1 MTTTQKITLRFFQ
14 QTVLLLL
21 LYGIASVVAGVKF
34 LAPEDGLL
42 TVLPYHQAGALAN
55 VLLHLTV
62 LTGLIG
68 GGLYIG
74 GQQRLNTTTLR
85 LASLLWTVLIVLS
98 VLAGL
103 FGLLGGRN
111 LLELPWI
118 LSGVEVVALTLV
130 LVTVVPNL
138 RTAQIQ
144 LWALGLVLVLV
155 GILIGLLPVSD
166 YSQDRVLRSVAVGLQ
181 LYTAFPLMALALGYW
196 LMHRFSDLTF
206 AWLDHDIFIAGGL
219 VLLAGVS
226 LTFGSLQGTVEWI
239 STTGLGSIAVVVA
252 PLLYL
257 MIIARCYT
265 ALTRRN
271 STHTLSA
278 HWFTLSL
285 LLFFLAF
292 GLVGAVEFAPA
303 IRPFTVGTRL
313 SDLQTS
319 LALLAAVVM
328 SLGVVNQA
336 TAELRGRNW
345 RITGLTP
352 FWLVSVGI
360 LGGALA
366 LGAAGVVQVYLERL
380 LSVGYLETQNLLTPL
395 YSGWVLGLLVFLL
408 GVALYGLGFRS
419 NRPKNSGES

>member
-1 MTTTQKITLRFFQ
+1 MTTTQKITLRFFG
-14 QTVLLLL
+14 QTVLLLI
-21 LYGIASVVAGVKF
+21 LYGIASVVAGIKF

-42 TVLPYHQAGALAN
+42 TVLPYQQAGALAN

-74 GQQRLNTTTLR
+74 GQQNLNSAMLR
-85 LASLLWTVLIVLS
+85 LAGLLWTLLIVLS
-98 VLAGL
+98 VLAGI

-111 LLELPWI
+111 LLELPT
-118 LSGVEVVALTLV
+118 LLGVVEAVALV
-130 LVTVVPNL
+130 LVLAAAVPNL
-138 RTAQIQ
+138 RRATVQ
-144 LWALGLVLVLV
+144 LWALGLGLSLV
-155 GILIGLLPVSD
+155 GILIGLLPVGD
-166 YSQDRVLRSVAVGLQ
+166 YLQDRVLRSVAVGLQ
-181 LYTAFPLMALALGYW
+181 LYTGFPLMALALGYW

-206 AWLDHDIFIAGGL
+206 AWLDHDIYIAAGL
-219 VLLAGVS
+219 ALLAGVA
-226 LTFGSLQGTVEWI
+226 LTFGSLQSTVEWTR
-239 STTGLGSIAVVVA
+239 TTGLGSIAVVVA

-257 MIIARCYT
+257 LIAARCYT

-271 STHTLSA
+271 GSRTLSA

-285 LLFFLAF
+285 VLFFLAF
-292 GLVGAVEFAPA
+292 GLLGAVQFAPA
-303 IRPFTVGTRL
+303 IQPYAIGTRL
-313 SDLQTS
+313 TDLHTA
-319 LALLAAVVM
+319 LAQLAAVVM

-336 TAELRGRNW
+336 MAELRGQNW

-352 FWLVSVGI
+352 FWLVSAGA

-380 LSVGYLETQNLLTPL
+380 LMVGYLDTQNLLTPL

-408 GVALYGLGFRS
+408 GAVLYALGFW
-419 NRPKNSGES
+419 SGKPEKI